1 MMNVPLLRQ
10 TPEIEKARS
19 HWQFRGQARPPF
31 AAEPKEGESSVWDF
45 PRPPV
50 IEDVPIT
57 MIVRVK
63 DQVIAKTDR
72 GRRVLETAGAPTY
85 YFPPEDVLVP
95 VTADG
100 SRSMSEWKGVAES
113 LSITGVA
120 SVAWR
125 YVDMFPEFL
134 ELHRWVAFYPAK
146 IDCYLGDERV
156 SPQPGGYYGG
166 WVSADLVGPIKGE
179 PGSSG
184 W

>member
-1 MMNVPLLRQ
+1 MMNIPLLRQ

-57 MIVRVK
+57 MIVRVQ

-95 VTADG
+95 EYIAAALGREEARVHDPV
-100 SRSMSEWKGVAES
+100 EHDE
-113 LSITGVA
+113 
-120 SVAWR
+120 
-125 YVDMFPEFL
+125 
-134 ELHRWVAFYPAK
+134 ELRA
-146 IDCYLGDERV
+146 GDERRRDDDE
-156 SPQPGGYYGG
+156 Q
-166 WVSADLVGPIKGE
+166 
-179 PGSSG
+179 
-184 W
+184 